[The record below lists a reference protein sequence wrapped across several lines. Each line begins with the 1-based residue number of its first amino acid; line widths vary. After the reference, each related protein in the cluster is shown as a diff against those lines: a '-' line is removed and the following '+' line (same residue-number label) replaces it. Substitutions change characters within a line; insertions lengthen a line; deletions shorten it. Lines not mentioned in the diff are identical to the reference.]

1 MSEKAD
7 EGKVGAEGDASISF
21 PYDVMA
27 ELNDSKFGQTIQV
40 GNNHLRSKVFFKSP
54 TFLVPPSKTDEKYIK
69 KNAVC

>member
-40 GNNHLRSKVFFKSP
+40 GNNHLRSKVFLSP
-54 TFLVPPSKTDEKYIK
+54 RPLWFPLQKRM
-69 KNAVC
+69 KNI

>member
-7 EGKVGAEGDASISF
+7 EGKMGAEGDASISF

-40 GNNHLRSKVFFKSP
+40 GNNHLRSKVFF
-54 TFLVPPSKTDEKYIK
+54 
-69 KNAVC
+69 